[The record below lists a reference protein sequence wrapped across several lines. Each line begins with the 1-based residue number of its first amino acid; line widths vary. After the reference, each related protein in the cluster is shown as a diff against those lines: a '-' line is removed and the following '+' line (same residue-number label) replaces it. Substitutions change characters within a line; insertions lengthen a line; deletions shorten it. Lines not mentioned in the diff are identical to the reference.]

1 MYIYMLTPP
10 TCTPEV
16 AVSKENKALNVMAL
30 IQKHSLIY
38 QWVHPMTTQWMCALM
53 YDYIHECVHLHL
65 HGYRYWYVY
74 ILSNISIDVS
84 IGISMEFCIAIYI
97 CDTYISMVYQLYN
110 IDILYMYTYIYIYTY
125 AGMCTLILQWVYALI
140 SGWYIHCY
148 VDEYVHS

>member
-1 MYIYMLTPP
+1 VRGEGRHRMTYCLMWLGRWAVRTRTVEAGSYGLFLLSSLHPEMKPSVHLSVSGLTPSQYFFLRTFGCPLVTYSRGLNTRGHIYIYMLTPP

-65 HGYRYWYVY
+65 HGYVY
-74 ILSNISIDVS
+74 
-84 IGISMEFCIAIYI
+84 
-97 CDTYISMVYQLYN
+97 
-110 IDILYMYTYIYIYTY
+110 
-125 AGMCTLILQWVYALI
+125 
-140 SGWYIHCY
+140 
-148 VDEYVHS
+148 